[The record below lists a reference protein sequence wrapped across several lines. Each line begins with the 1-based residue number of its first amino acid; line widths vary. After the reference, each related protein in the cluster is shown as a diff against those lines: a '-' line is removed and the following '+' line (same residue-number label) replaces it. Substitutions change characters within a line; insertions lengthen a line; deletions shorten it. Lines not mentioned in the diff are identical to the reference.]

1 MNIKLKEFL
10 KLIVLPIFSGI
21 GLLHITTTY
30 LHADLGILR
39 LFFRAAV
46 IGCMLMMWCYG
57 LDKLKEVENG
67 T

>member
-1 MNIKLKEFL
+1 MKKFF
-10 KLIVLPIFSGI
+10 KGIVLPIFSGI

-57 LDKLKEVENG
+57 LDKLNEVKDG
-67 T
+67 PS